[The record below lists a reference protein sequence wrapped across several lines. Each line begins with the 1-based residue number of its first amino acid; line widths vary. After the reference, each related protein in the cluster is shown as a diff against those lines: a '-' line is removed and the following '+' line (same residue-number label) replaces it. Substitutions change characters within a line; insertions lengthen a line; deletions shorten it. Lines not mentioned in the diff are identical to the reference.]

1 MGCAVV
7 CLDRDLG
14 RLQVRSGRSIAGSI
28 IPIQSALGHDPWPFG
43 PSMLGGI
50 LDVHFLDPS
59 LFEDFTRSLRSG
71 GYLLIETV
79 GGYGGNYLEL
89 PKASEL
95 RRVLRRAFD
104 ITVYSE
110 RKVAPRGTDAVSVQL
125 PAVKR

>member
-1 MGCAVV
+1 MSHFV
-7 CLDRDLG
+7 
-14 RLQVRSGRSIAGSI
+14 
-28 IPIQSALGHDPWPFG
+28 
-43 PSMLGGI
+43 LGGPFI
-50 LDVHFLDPS
+50 LSQFTISRTGSQAAFLM
-59 LFEDFTRSLRSG
+59 FTFWTLRSSKTSRGKLRSG